1 MRKTTIAT
9 ILYLLGLIFGAIAM
23 GLWDAETSLIKAA
36 IGLIWTVIF
45 LIALFYAD
53 QNEKR

>member
-45 LIALFYAD
+45 LIVLFYAD
-53 QNEKR
+53 KNEKR